1 MVDMCYD
8 IILYDMLWYDLWYDM
23 IDDMRYDMIWYGMI
37 WYDDMNHI
45 IQLEF
50 NHIYTCRNGRFSKP
64 IGKTLCKYAKD
75 GIHGDQ
81 QT

>member
-1 MVDMCYD
+1 MIC
-8 IILYDMLWYDLWYDM
+8 DM
-23 IDDMRYDMIWYGMI
+23 IWYLMRNDMIWYGMI
-37 WYDDMNHI
+37 WYDMNHI

-75 GIHGDQ
+75 GIYGDQ